1 MKFTQPSEATNAFHN
16 SEMMGKNMVET
27 LTWVVDK
34 FDACLDH
41 REISLFLA
49 KGEIRK
55 GLLKL
60 NVGRSVR
67 VRILTEINKENVS
80 EINKIMPSAEIRHLD
95 NIGSNFVV
103 ADGRQYLGY
112 AFSN

>member
-1 MKFTQPSEATNAFHN
+1 MKFTQPSEATNAFQN

-34 FDACLDH
+34 FDACFDH

-60 NVGRSVR
+60 NVG
-67 VRILTEINKENVS
+67 NHHKG
-80 EINKIMPSAEIRHLD
+80 A
-95 NIGSNFVV
+95 
-103 ADGRQYLGY
+103 
-112 AFSN
+112 

>member
-27 LTWVVDK
+27 LSWVVDK

-41 REISLFLA
+41 REISLLLA
-49 KGEIRK
+49 KDEIRK

-60 NVGRSVR
+60 KVGKSVR
-67 VRILTEINKENVS
+67 VRILTEINNENVQ
-80 EINKIMPSAEIRHLD
+80 K
-95 NIGSNFVV
+95 
-103 ADGRQYLGY
+103 
-112 AFSN
+112 

>member
-1 MKFTQPSEATNAFHN
+1 
-16 SEMMGKNMVET
+16 MMGKNMVET

-41 REISLFLA
+41 REISLLLA
-49 KGEIRK
+49 KDEIRK

-60 NVGRSVR
+60 KVGKSVR

-80 EINKIMPSAEIRHLD
+80 EINKILPSVRK
-95 NIGSNFVV
+95 
-103 ADGRQYLGY
+103 
-112 AFSN
+112 